1 MWEAK
6 GGSEGD
12 GFIALKALLQANIVF
27 YDS

>member
-12 GFIALKALLQANIVF
+12 GFIALKALLQAIIAF
-27 YDS
+27 YNR